1 MKSKQ
6 NENKISAGHAG
17 KKETIGV
24 KTLQGDPKKAIVKL
38 SIPMVIAM
46 SVQTIYSLVDT
57 YWVSGLGADA
67 LAAMGFVFPFFF
79 ISMALSNGIGIGG
92 GSAISRMIG
101 ARDKAGADNV
111 AVHTIIIITLLSI
124 AFTIPFYL
132 FAPQLFAL
140 AGAGKATG
148 LAVEYARAIF
158 LGSIVIFF
166 SNAAN
171 AILRSEG
178 DSKRAMQAM
187 IVGGVLNV
195 ILDPI
200 FIYTLNMGIAGAAW
214 ATVLSIGISCLMMA
228 NWLFFR
234 KDTYV
239 AFDFKDFHF
248 EKSIVKEIFSVALPA
263 SAQQLSMSLS
273 MLFMNYII
281 VLVSST
287 DGVAVYATGWRIA
300 TIAMSPLMGISTAVI
315 TVSGAA
321 IGAHDY
327 IKAKIALSYSTKLG
341 VIIECVAGAFIFA
354 FATPIASIFTQSEGG
369 AHITADLAHFLRVM
383 SIFYPTVA
391 LGLFSSS
398 FFQGAGKGV
407 NSLIATLLRTIVF
420 TPFFA
425 ALLAFT
431 FDMGQVGAW
440 WGIVI
445 GNGIGSLLMY
455 IWAEYFLR
463 ALLKT
468 EPVTRTEGISA
479 SSRQDSSL

>member
-1 MKSKQ
+1 MKI
-6 NENKISAGHAG
+6 NEDESEVSAGYSG
-17 KKETIGV
+17 KKETNGV
-24 KTLQGDPKKAIVKL
+24 KILQGDPKKAIIKL
-38 SIPMVIAM
+38 SIPMIVAM
-46 SVQTIYSLVDT
+46 SVQTIYSLIDT

-111 AVHTIIIITLLSI
+111 AVHTIIVIILLSI
-124 AFTIPFYL
+124 AFTVPFYL

-148 LAVEYARAIF
+148 LAVAYARAIF
-158 LGSIVIFF
+158 LGSIIIFF
-166 SNAAN
+166 SNVAN

-178 DSKRAMQAM
+178 DSKRAMKAM
-187 IVGGVLNV
+187 ILGGVLNV

-214 ATVLSIGISCLMMA
+214 ATVLSIGVSCVMMA
-228 NWLFFR
+228 NWLFFK

-239 AFDFKDFHF
+239 AFNFKDFRF
-248 EKSIVKEIFSVALPA
+248 EKSIIKEIFSVALPA

-273 MLFMNYII
+273 MIFMNYII

-300 TIAMSPLMGISTAVI
+300 TIATSPLLGMATAVI
-315 TVSGAA
+315 SVCGAA

-327 IKAKIALSYSTKLG
+327 IKAKAALSYSTRVGFL
-341 VIIECVAGAFIFA
+341 IECVAGAFIFA
-354 FATPIASIFTQSEGG
+354 FAMPIASIFTQSEGG
-369 AHITADLAHFLRVM
+369 THITDDLAHFLRVM
-383 SIFYPTVA
+383 CTFYPMLA

-398 FFQGAGKGV
+398 FFQGAGKGL

-420 TPFFA
+420 TPLFA

-431 FDMGQVGAW
+431 FNMGQVGAW
-440 WGIVI
+440 WGLVI

-455 IWAEYFLR
+455 IWAEYFLK

-468 EPVTRTEGISA
+468 KYITKT
-479 SSRQDSSL
+479 D

>member
-1 MKSKQ
+1 MKINQ
-6 NENKISAGHAG
+6 NKNRNSAGHAG
-17 KKETIGV
+17 EKETTGV

-38 SIPMVIAM
+38 SIPMIVAM

-101 ARDKAGADNV
+101 ARNKAGADNV

-158 LGSIVIFF
+158 LGSVAIFF

-214 ATVLSIGISCLMMA
+214 ATVLSIVVSCVMMA

-239 AFDFKDFHF
+239 AFNLRDFRFD
-248 EKSIVKEIFSVALPA
+248 KSILKEIFDVALPA

-273 MLFMNYII
+273 MMVINYII

-287 DGVAVYATGWRIA
+287 DGVAVYATGWRIE
-300 TIAMSPLMGISTAVI
+300 TIAMSPLMGMATAVI
-315 TVSGAA
+315 SVCGAA
-321 IGAHDY
+321 IGARDY
-327 IKAKIALSYSTKLG
+327 IKAKVALSYSTRLG
-341 VIIECVAGAFIFA
+341 FLIECVAGAFIFA
-354 FATPIASIFTQSEGG
+354 FAIPIASIFTQSKGS
-369 AHITADLAHFLRVM
+369 AHITNDLAHFLRVM
-383 SIFYPTVA
+383 CIFYPTVA

-398 FFQGAGKGV
+398 FFQGAGKGM
-407 NSLIATLLRTIVF
+407 NSLIATLLRTIIF
-420 TPFFA
+420 TPLFT

-455 IWAEYFLR
+455 MWAEYFLR

-468 EPVTRTEGISA
+468 EPVPKVEGVSA
-479 SSRQDSSL
+479 

>member
-1 MKSKQ
+1 MKI
-6 NENKISAGHAG
+6 NEDESEVSAGYSG
-17 KKETIGV
+17 KKETNGV
-24 KTLQGDPKKAIVKL
+24 KILQGDPKKAIIKL
-38 SIPMVIAM
+38 SIPMIVAM
-46 SVQTIYSLVDT
+46 SVQTIYSLIDT

-111 AVHTIIIITLLSI
+111 AVHTIIVTILLSI
-124 AFTIPFYL
+124 AFTVPFYL

-148 LAVEYARAIF
+148 LAVAYARAIF
-158 LGSIVIFF
+158 LGSIIIFF
-166 SNAAN
+166 SNVAN

-178 DSKRAMQAM
+178 DSKRAMKAM
-187 IVGGVLNV
+187 ILGGVLNV

-214 ATVLSIGISCLMMA
+214 ATVLSIGVSCVMMA
-228 NWLFFR
+228 NWLFFK

-239 AFDFKDFHF
+239 AFNFKDFRF
-248 EKSIVKEIFSVALPA
+248 EKSIIKEIFSVALPA

-273 MLFMNYII
+273 MIFMNYII

-300 TIAMSPLMGISTAVI
+300 TIATSPLLGMATAVI
-315 TVSGAA
+315 SVCGAA

-327 IKAKIALSYSTKLG
+327 IKAKAALSYSTRVGFL
-341 VIIECVAGAFIFA
+341 IECVAGAFIFA
-354 FATPIASIFTQSEGG
+354 FAMPIASIFTQSEGG
-369 AHITADLAHFLRVM
+369 THITDDLAHFLRVM
-383 SIFYPTVA
+383 CTFYPMLA

-398 FFQGAGKGV
+398 FFQGAGKGL

-420 TPFFA
+420 TPLFA

-431 FDMGQVGAW
+431 FNMGQVGAW
-440 WGIVI
+440 WGLVI

-455 IWAEYFLR
+455 IWAEYFLK

-468 EPVTRTEGISA
+468 KYITKT
-479 SSRQDSSL
+479 D

>member
-1 MKSKQ
+1 MKINQ
-6 NENKISAGHAG
+6 NKNRNSAGHTG
-17 KKETIGV
+17 EKETDGV
-24 KTLQGDPKKAIVKL
+24 KTLQGDPKKAIIKL
-38 SIPMVIAM
+38 SIPMIVAM

-214 ATVLSIGISCLMMA
+214 ATVLSIGISSLMMA

-239 AFDFKDFHF
+239 AFDLRDFHF
-248 EKSIVKEIFSVALPA
+248 DRSIAKEIFSVALPA

-273 MLFMNYII
+273 MLFINYII

-287 DGVAVYATGWRIA
+287 DGVAVYATAWRVTGIA
-300 TIAMSPLMGISTAVI
+300 VTPLIGISISMVSIGGAAFGEKNFKKAKNALFYAIKIGFLVEAVI
-315 TVSGAA
+315 AV
-321 IGAHDY
+321 
-327 IKAKIALSYSTKLG
+327 L
-341 VIIECVAGAFIFA
+341 VFIFA
-354 FATPIASIFTQSEGG
+354 PEIAAVFTQTEN
-369 AHITADLAHFLRVM
+369 AVRIAPELTRLLKIMTV
-383 SIFYPTVA
+383 FYPAVA
-391 LGLFSSS
+391 FGMLSAS
-398 FFQGAGKGV
+398 FFQGAGKG
-407 NSLIATLLRTIVF
+407 TK
-420 TPFFA
+420 P
-425 ALLAFT
+425 
-431 FDMGQVGAW
+431 
-440 WGIVI
+440 
-445 GNGIGSLLMY
+445 
-455 IWAEYFLR
+455 
-463 ALLKT
+463 
-468 EPVTRTEGISA
+468 
-479 SSRQDSSL
+479 DSVPGRRL

>member
-1 MKSKQ
+1 MII
-6 NENKISAGHAG
+6 NEDESEVSAGYSG
-17 KKETIGV
+17 KKETNGV
-24 KTLQGDPKKAIVKL
+24 KILQGDPKKAIIKL
-38 SIPMVIAM
+38 SIPMIVAM
-46 SVQTIYSLVDT
+46 SVQTIYSLIDT

-101 ARDKAGADNV
+101 ARDKVGADNV
-111 AVHTIIIITLLSI
+111 AVHTIIVIILLSI
-124 AFTIPFYL
+124 AFTVPFYL

-148 LAVEYARAIF
+148 FAVAYARAIF
-158 LGSIVIFF
+158 LGSIIIFF
-166 SNAAN
+166 SNVAN

-178 DSKRAMQAM
+178 DSKRAMKAM
-187 IVGGVLNV
+187 ILGGVLNV

-214 ATVLSIGISCLMMA
+214 ATVLSIGVSCVMMA
-228 NWLFFR
+228 NWLFFK

-239 AFDFKDFHF
+239 AFNFKDFRF

-273 MLFMNYII
+273 MIFMNYII

-300 TIAMSPLMGISTAVI
+300 TIATSPLLGMATAVI
-315 TVSGAA
+315 SVCGAA

-327 IKAKIALSYSTKLG
+327 IKAKAALSYSTRVGFL
-341 VIIECVAGAFIFA
+341 IECVAGAFIFA
-354 FATPIASIFTQSEGG
+354 FAMPIASVFTQSEGG
-369 AHITADLAHFLRVM
+369 AHITDDLAHFLRVM
-383 SIFYPTVA
+383 CTFYPMLA

-398 FFQGAGKGV
+398 FFQGAGKGL

-420 TPFFA
+420 TPLFA

-431 FDMGQVGAW
+431 FNMGQVGAW
-440 WGIVI
+440 WGLVI

-455 IWAEYFLR
+455 IWAEYFLK

-468 EPVTRTEGISA
+468 KYITKNDGASA
-479 SSRQDSSL
+479 

>member
-1 MKSKQ
+1 MKI
-6 NENKISAGHAG
+6 NEDESEVSAGYSG
-17 KKETIGV
+17 KKETNGV
-24 KTLQGDPKKAIVKL
+24 KILQGDPKKAIIKL
-38 SIPMVIAM
+38 SIPMIVAM
-46 SVQTIYSLVDT
+46 SVQTIYSLIDT

-111 AVHTIIIITLLSI
+111 AVHTIIVIILLSI
-124 AFTIPFYL
+124 AFTVPFYL

-148 LAVEYARAIF
+148 LAVAYARAIF
-158 LGSIVIFF
+158 LGSIIIFF
-166 SNAAN
+166 SNVAN

-178 DSKRAMQAM
+178 DSKRAMKAM
-187 IVGGVLNV
+187 ILGGVLNV

-214 ATVLSIGISCLMMA
+214 ATVLSIGVSCVMMA
-228 NWLFFR
+228 NWLFFK

-239 AFDFKDFHF
+239 AFNFKDFRF

-273 MLFMNYII
+273 MIFMNYII

-300 TIAMSPLMGISTAVI
+300 TIATSPLLGMATAVI
-315 TVSGAA
+315 SVCGAA

-327 IKAKIALSYSTKLG
+327 IKAKAALSYSTRVGFL
-341 VIIECVAGAFIFA
+341 IECVAGAFIFA
-354 FATPIASIFTQSEGG
+354 FAMPIASIFTQSEGG
-369 AHITADLAHFLRVM
+369 THITDDLAHFLRVM
-383 SIFYPTVA
+383 CTFYPMLA

-398 FFQGAGKGV
+398 FFQGAGKGL

-420 TPFFA
+420 TPLFA

-431 FDMGQVGAW
+431 FNMGQVGAW
-440 WGIVI
+440 WGLVI

-455 IWAEYFLR
+455 IWAEYFLK

-468 EPVTRTEGISA
+468 KYITKTDGASA
-479 SSRQDSSL
+479 

>member
-1 MKSKQ
+1 MKI
-6 NENKISAGHAG
+6 NEDESEVSAGYSG
-17 KKETIGV
+17 KKETDGV
-24 KTLQGDPKKAIVKL
+24 KILQGDPKKAIIKL
-38 SIPMVIAM
+38 SIPMIVAM
-46 SVQTIYSLVDT
+46 SVQTIYSLIDT

-111 AVHTIIIITLLSI
+111 AVHTIIVIILLSI
-124 AFTIPFYL
+124 AFTVPFYL

-148 LAVEYARAIF
+148 LAVAYARAIF
-158 LGSIVIFF
+158 LGSIIIFF
-166 SNAAN
+166 SNVAN

-178 DSKRAMQAM
+178 DSKRAMKAM
-187 IVGGVLNV
+187 ILGGVLNV

-214 ATVLSIGISCLMMA
+214 ATVLSIGVSCVMMA
-228 NWLFFR
+228 NWLFFK

-239 AFDFKDFHF
+239 AFNFKDFRF

-273 MLFMNYII
+273 MIFMNYII

-300 TIAMSPLMGISTAVI
+300 TIATSPLLGMATAVI
-315 TVSGAA
+315 SVCGAA

-327 IKAKIALSYSTKLG
+327 IKAKAALSYSTRVGFL
-341 VIIECVAGAFIFA
+341 IECVAGAFIFA
-354 FATPIASIFTQSEGG
+354 FAMPIASIFTQSEGG
-369 AHITADLAHFLRVM
+369 AHITDDLAHFLRVM
-383 SIFYPTVA
+383 CTFYPMLA

-398 FFQGAGKGV
+398 FFQGAGKGL

-420 TPFFA
+420 TPLFA

-431 FDMGQVGAW
+431 FNMGQVGAW
-440 WGIVI
+440 WGLVI

-455 IWAEYFLR
+455 IWAEYFLK

-468 EPVTRTEGISA
+468 KHITKTDGASA
-479 SSRQDSSL
+479 

>member
-1 MKSKQ
+1 MKI
-6 NENKISAGHAG
+6 NEDESEVSAGYSG
-17 KKETIGV
+17 KKETNGV
-24 KTLQGDPKKAIVKL
+24 KILQGDPKKAIIKL
-38 SIPMVIAM
+38 SIPMIVAM
-46 SVQTIYSLVDT
+46 SVQTIYSLIDT

-111 AVHTIIIITLLSI
+111 AVHTIIVIILLSI
-124 AFTIPFYL
+124 AFTVPFYL

-148 LAVEYARAIF
+148 LAVAYARAIF
-158 LGSIVIFF
+158 LGSIIIFF
-166 SNAAN
+166 SNVAN

-178 DSKRAMQAM
+178 DSKRAMKAM
-187 IVGGVLNV
+187 ILGGVLNV

-214 ATVLSIGISCLMMA
+214 ATVLSIGVSCVMMA
-228 NWLFFR
+228 NWLFFK

-239 AFDFKDFHF
+239 AFNFKDFRF

-273 MLFMNYII
+273 MIFMNYII

-300 TIAMSPLMGISTAVI
+300 TIATSPLLGMATAVI
-315 TVSGAA
+315 SVCGAA

-327 IKAKIALSYSTKLG
+327 IKAKAALSYSTRVGFL
-341 VIIECVAGAFIFA
+341 IECVAGAFIFA
-354 FATPIASIFTQSEGG
+354 FAMPIASIFTQSEGG
-369 AHITADLAHFLRVM
+369 
-383 SIFYPTVA
+383 
-391 LGLFSSS
+391 
-398 FFQGAGKGV
+398 
-407 NSLIATLLRTIVF
+407 
-420 TPFFA
+420 TPH
-425 ALLAFT
+425 
-431 FDMGQVGAW
+431 
-440 WGIVI
+440 
-445 GNGIGSLLMY
+445 N
-455 IWAEYFLR
+455 
-463 ALLKT
+463 
-468 EPVTRTEGISA
+468 
-479 SSRQDSSL
+479 

>member
-1 MKSKQ
+1 MKINEDESKV
-6 NENKISAGHAG
+6 SAGYSG
-17 KKETIGV
+17 KKETNGV
-24 KTLQGDPKKAIVKL
+24 KILQGDPKKAIVKL
-38 SIPMVIAM
+38 SIPMIVAM
-46 SVQTIYSLVDT
+46 SVQTIYSLIDT

-111 AVHTIIIITLLSI
+111 AVHTIIIIILLSI
-124 AFTIPFYL
+124 AFTVPFYL

-148 LAVEYARAIF
+148 LAVAYARAIF
-158 LGSIVIFF
+158 LGSIIIFF
-166 SNAAN
+166 SNVAN

-187 IVGGVLNV
+187 ILGGVLNV

-214 ATVLSIGISCLMMA
+214 ATVFSIGISCVMMA

-239 AFDFKDFHF
+239 AFNFKDFRF
-248 EKSIVKEIFSVALPA
+248 EKSIVKDIFNVALPA

-273 MLFMNYII
+273 MMFMNYII

-300 TIAMSPLMGISTAVI
+300 TIATAPLMGMATAVI
-315 TVSGAA
+315 SVCGAA

-327 IKAKIALSYSTKLG
+327 IKAKIALSYSTRLG
-341 VIIECVAGAFIFA
+341 FLIECVAGILIFA
-354 FATPIASIFTQSEGG
+354 FSMPIASIFTQSEG
-369 AHITADLAHFLRVM
+369 ATHITGDLAHFLRVM
-383 SIFYPTVA
+383 CIFYPMLA

-398 FFQGAGKGV
+398 FFQGAGKGL
-407 NSLIATLLRTIVF
+407 NSLIATLLRTIIF
-420 TPFFA
+420 TPLFA

-431 FDMGQVGAW
+431 FNMGQVGAW
-440 WGIVI
+440 WGLVI

-455 IWAEYFLR
+455 VWAEYFLR

-468 EPVTRTEGISA
+468 KYVTRTDGASA
-479 SSRQDSSL
+479 

>member
-1 MKSKQ
+1 MKI
-6 NENKISAGHAG
+6 NEDESEVSAGYSG
-17 KKETIGV
+17 EKETNGV
-24 KTLQGDPKKAIVKL
+24 KILQGDPKKAIIKL
-38 SIPMVIAM
+38 SIPMIVAM
-46 SVQTIYSLVDT
+46 SVQTIYSLIDT

-101 ARDKAGADNV
+101 ARDKVGADNV
-111 AVHTIIIITLLSI
+111 AVHTIIVIILLSI
-124 AFTIPFYL
+124 AFTVPFYL

-148 LAVEYARAIF
+148 LAVAYARAIF
-158 LGSIVIFF
+158 LGSIIIFF
-166 SNAAN
+166 SNVAN

-178 DSKRAMQAM
+178 DSKRAMKAM
-187 IVGGVLNV
+187 ILGGVLNV

-214 ATVLSIGISCLMMA
+214 ATVLSIGVSCVMMA
-228 NWLFFR
+228 NWLFFK

-239 AFDFKDFHF
+239 AFNFKDFRF

-273 MLFMNYII
+273 MIFMNYII

-300 TIAMSPLMGISTAVI
+300 TIATSPLLGMATAVI
-315 TVSGAA
+315 SVCGAA

-327 IKAKIALSYSTKLG
+327 IKAKAALSYSTRVGFL
-341 VIIECVAGAFIFA
+341 IECVAGAFIFA
-354 FATPIASIFTQSEGG
+354 FAMPIASIFTQSEGG
-369 AHITADLAHFLRVM
+369 AHITDDLAHFLRVM
-383 SIFYPTVA
+383 CTFYPMLA

-398 FFQGAGKGV
+398 FFQGAGKGL

-420 TPFFA
+420 TPLFA

-431 FDMGQVGAW
+431 FNMGQVGAW
-440 WGIVI
+440 WGLVI

-455 IWAEYFLR
+455 IWAEYFLK

-468 EPVTRTEGISA
+468 KYITKTDGASA
-479 SSRQDSSL
+479 

>member
-1 MKSKQ
+1 MKI
-6 NENKISAGHAG
+6 NEDESEVSAGYSG
-17 KKETIGV
+17 KKETNGV
-24 KTLQGDPKKAIVKL
+24 KILQGDPKKAIIKL
-38 SIPMVIAM
+38 SIPMIVAM
-46 SVQTIYSLVDT
+46 SVQTIYSLIDT

-101 ARDKAGADNV
+101 ARDKVGADNV
-111 AVHTIIIITLLSI
+111 AVHTIIVIILLSI
-124 AFTIPFYL
+124 AFTVPFYL

-148 LAVEYARAIF
+148 FAVAYARAIF
-158 LGSIVIFF
+158 LGSIIIFF
-166 SNAAN
+166 SNVAN

-178 DSKRAMQAM
+178 DSKRAMKAM
-187 IVGGVLNV
+187 ILGGVLNV

-214 ATVLSIGISCLMMA
+214 ATVLSIGVSCVMMA
-228 NWLFFR
+228 NWLFFK

-239 AFDFKDFHF
+239 AFNFKDFRF

-273 MLFMNYII
+273 MIFMNYII

-300 TIAMSPLMGISTAVI
+300 TIATSPLLGMATAVI
-315 TVSGAA
+315 SVCGAA

-327 IKAKIALSYSTKLG
+327 IKAKAALSYSTRVGFL
-341 VIIECVAGAFIFA
+341 IECVAGAFIFA
-354 FATPIASIFTQSEGG
+354 FAMPIASVFTQSEGG
-369 AHITADLAHFLRVM
+369 AHITDDLAHFLRVM
-383 SIFYPTVA
+383 CTFYPMLA

-398 FFQGAGKGV
+398 FFQGAGKGL

-420 TPFFA
+420 TPLFA

-431 FDMGQVGAW
+431 FNMGQVGAW
-440 WGIVI
+440 WGLVI

-455 IWAEYFLR
+455 IWAEYFLK

-468 EPVTRTEGISA
+468 KYITKTDGASA
-479 SSRQDSSL
+479 

>member
-1 MKSKQ
+1 MKI
-6 NENKISAGHAG
+6 NEDESEVSAGYSG
-17 KKETIGV
+17 KKETNGV
-24 KTLQGDPKKAIVKL
+24 KILQGDPKKAIIKL
-38 SIPMVIAM
+38 SIPMIVAM
-46 SVQTIYSLVDT
+46 SVQTIYSLIDT

-111 AVHTIIIITLLSI
+111 AVHTIIVIILLSI
-124 AFTIPFYL
+124 AFTVPFYL

-148 LAVEYARAIF
+148 LAVAYARAIF
-158 LGSIVIFF
+158 LGSIIIFF
-166 SNAAN
+166 SNVAN

-178 DSKRAMQAM
+178 DSKRAMKAM
-187 IVGGVLNV
+187 ILGGVLNV

-214 ATVLSIGISCLMMA
+214 ATVLSIGVSCVMMA
-228 NWLFFR
+228 NWLFFK

-239 AFDFKDFHF
+239 AFNFKDFRF
-248 EKSIVKEIFSVALPA
+248 EKSIIKEIFSVALPA

-273 MLFMNYII
+273 MIFMNYII

-300 TIAMSPLMGISTAVI
+300 TIATSPLLGMATAVI
-315 TVSGAA
+315 SVCGAA

-327 IKAKIALSYSTKLG
+327 IKAKAALSYSTRVGFL
-341 VIIECVAGAFIFA
+341 IECVAGAFIFA
-354 FATPIASIFTQSEGG
+354 FAMPIASIFTQSEGG
-369 AHITADLAHFLRVM
+369 THITDDLAHFLRVM
-383 SIFYPTVA
+383 CTFYPMLA

-398 FFQGAGKGV
+398 FFQGAGKGL

-420 TPFFA
+420 TPLFA

-431 FDMGQVGAW
+431 FNMGQVGAW
-440 WGIVI
+440 WGLVI

-455 IWAEYFLR
+455 IWAEYFLK

-468 EPVTRTEGISA
+468 KYITKTDGA
-479 SSRQDSSL
+479 SS